1 MQAKKDRYSIID
13 NIKAGINATLPL
25 AILLLLLSWVM
36 KLVFKLIQPIIVIMA
51 PRAEDQTV
59 FVKIAALILSLF
71 IVFLIGA
78 ILRSEEGRRLFS
90 KVEEKIFKILPGYT
104 VVKEIIL
111 QFIGTKKTPFSQVAL
126 VRTFGSATEQI
137 AFITDENENGS
148 YTVFIPTGPNP
159 TSGNIF
165 ILPKDQVR
173 LVDTKVEQAMKA
185 IVTGGIGTNAV
196 IYKGRKKQ

>member
-1 MQAKKDRYSIID
+1 MKKDRYSIVD
-13 NIKAGINATLPL
+13 NIKAGINALLPL
-25 AILLLLLSWVM
+25 AVLMVLLSWGM
-36 KLVFKLIQPIIVIMA
+36 KVIFKLIQPIIVIMA

-78 ILRSEEGRRLFS
+78 ALRSKEGRRLFA
-90 KVEEKIFKILPGYT
+90 KAEERIFMILPGYT

-111 QFIGTKKTPFSQVAL
+111 QFIGTKKSPFSQVAL
-126 VRTFGSATEQI
+126 VRTFGTATEQI
-137 AFITDENENGS
+137 AFVTDENEDGS

-165 ILPKDQVR
+165 ILPKDQVKII
-173 LVDTKVEQAMKA
+173 DTKVEQAMKA
-185 IVTGGIGTNAV
+185 IVTGGIGTNE
-196 IYKGRKKQ
+196 IIKK

>member
-1 MQAKKDRYSIID
+1 MEKSKDKYSIID
-13 NIKAGINATLPL
+13 NIKAGINAILPL
-25 AILLLLLSWVM
+25 VVLIFLLSWGM
-36 KLVFKLIQPIIVIMA
+36 KVVFRLIQPIIVIMA
-51 PRAEDQTV
+51 PRAEDQTI

-111 QFIGTKKTPFSQVAL
+111 QFLGTKKVPFSQVAV
-126 VRTFGSATEQI
+126 VRTFGTKTEQL
-137 AFITDENENGS
+137 AFITDENEDGT

-165 ILPKDQVR
+165 IVPKEQIR
-173 LVDTKVEQAMKA
+173 LIEANVELAMRA
-185 IVTGGIGTNAV
+185 IVTGGIGTNTV
-196 IYKGRKKQ
+196 LKSKKSK